1 MTTAATTTSITRSRR
16 RTRPI
21 SRQAVWLL
29 GLFLTAGMWPTGAA
43 WAGTERRFTVA
54 DDIEL
59 SHFGDPYTGSVEP
72 ITFSPNGRFFVV
84 DTERGRIDL
93 NRPESTLRVYRTAD
107 VEQFLRSSRSAT
119 ELAPSWILTRS
130 SYKNGPIIK
139 QIQWLSDSSG
149 FAFLAKTSAGKDQ
162 LFLAELATKKIFTL
176 TRPDQQVTGF
186 DIRDRNHYVY
196 CVQSPRLRETALRE
210 SQATAVSAKGHN
222 IYDLVFGGNDDL
234 HLTLLAAYDL
244 SELWAVEDGRSFQ
257 VRDSSRKPIP
267 IRADGRQALALS
279 PDGRSVVTALAVR
292 DVPPE
297 WEALYPSSANSS
309 AYRIRPG
316 HQDPA
321 ALDQSVSVSEYV
333 RIRLSDGDVAALAKA
348 PIGTAAGWWGALKA
362 AWSVDG
368 QSVLLPNTFI
378 PPEQQS
384 EPFHAGPPCTAIVD
398 IESRN
403 ISCVNRFQAIA
414 TAGEHAGGFRML
426 SGVEFMAGTHTRV
439 QMRYTVSDG
448 SVQIEYHLRGPGGAW
463 AVEPGTTR
471 DQPDPGRSIDVI
483 VEQGMNAPPVL
494 VGVDRRTGASQVIW
508 NPNPQLKQIP
518 LGYESVFR
526 WKDDTGRDWIGGLYR
541 PPDYAEG
548 RRYPLVIQ
556 THGFQE
562 KSFNPAGVLPSAF
575 AAQEL
580 AAADIFVLQVK
591 DCPVRESAE
600 EASCQIAGY
609 KAAIQ
614 RLAAAGLID
623 PDRVGIIGFSRT
635 CFYVMQALTDSTL
648 HLRAASITDGIL
660 LGYVE
665 YMMTWHVWGNVH
677 AHDTDSIIGAP
688 PFGNGLQDWLERSP
702 EFNLDKI
709 AAPLQIV
716 AIGRPSALTMWEPY
730 AGLNYLHKPVD
741 FILLAGPG
749 THVLTN
755 PAERDASQTGTVDWF
770 RFWLKDEVDPDPQK
784 REQYDRWRGLRDL
797 QDANAQGGTGE
808 PARSGRSE

>member
-1 MTTAATTTSITRSRR
+1 
-16 RTRPI
+16 
-21 SRQAVWLL
+21 LL
-29 GLFLTAGMWPTGAA
+29 GLVLTAGIWPTRAA
-43 WAGTERRFTVA
+43 WAGTERHFTVA

-59 SHFGDPYTGSVEP
+59 SHFGDPYTLSVEP

-93 NRPESTLRVYRTAD
+93 NRPESTLRVYRAAD
-107 VEQFLRSSRSAT
+107 VAQFLRSSRSAT
-119 ELAPSWILTRS
+119 ELAPFWILTRS

-162 LFLAELATKKIFTL
+162 LFFAELATKKIFTL
-176 TRPDQQVTGF
+176 TRADQQVTGF

-196 CVQSPRLRETALRE
+196 CVQSPRLRETALRV

-222 IYDLVFGGNDDL
+222 VYDLVFGGNDDL
-234 HLTLLAAYDL
+234 NFTLLAAYDL

-267 IRADGRQALALS
+267 IRAEGRLAMALS

-292 DVPPE
+292 DVPAE
-297 WEALYPSSANSS
+297 WEALYPSSANSP
-309 AYRIRPG
+309 AYRIRAG

-333 RIRLSDGDVAALAKA
+333 RIRLSDGDISALTKA
-348 PIGTAAGWWGALKA
+348 PIGSDAGWRGVLKA
-362 AWSVDG
+362 AWSADG
-368 QSVLLPNTFI
+368 ESVLLPNTFI

-384 EPFHAGPPCTAIVD
+384 EPFHADPPCTAIVD

-403 ISCVNRFQAIA
+403 VSCVNRFQPIA
-414 TAGEHAGGFRML
+414 TAGEHAEGFRLL
-426 SGVEFMAGTHTRV
+426 SGVEFIAGTHMRV
-439 QMRYTVSDG
+439 QLRYTVSDG

-463 AVEPGTTR
+463 AVEPGTAR
-471 DQPDPGRSIDVI
+471 DQPDPGRSIDAV

-494 VGVDRRTGASQVIW
+494 VGVDHRTGASQVIW

-518 LGYESVFR
+518 LGEESVFR
-526 WKDDTGRDWIGGLYR
+526 WKDDTGRDWIGGLYK

-562 KSFNPAGVLPSAF
+562 KSFDPAGVYPSAF

-591 DCPVRESAE
+591 DCPIRESAE
-600 EASCQIAGY
+600 EASCQIPGY
-609 KAAIQ
+609 KSAIQ

-635 CFYVMQALTDSTL
+635 CYYVMQALTDSTL
-648 HLRAASITDGIL
+648 HLRAASITDGII

-665 YMMTWHVWGNVH
+665 YMMTWNVWGNLH

-688 PFGNGLQDWLERSP
+688 PFGNGLQDWLKRSP

-741 FILLAGPG
+741 FILLPGPG

-797 QDANAQGGTGE
+797 QDANPEGRDSE